1 MVFDQLHLL
10 RNDVELVPNVGLS
23 SHFNTIMCIY
33 LKLKMTLVLSCFSI
47 RISIRSKIIEAVQ
60 PSGNTFPFSVFFQH
74 ILTTC
79 QIQQLDQWP

>member
-10 RNDVELVPNVGLS
+10 RNGVELVPNVGLS
-23 SHFNTIMCIY
+23 NHFNTIMCIY
-33 LKLKMTLVLSCFSI
+33 LKLKMTTGIALVLSCFG
-47 RISIRSKIIEAVQ
+47 IRSKIMEAVQ